1 MPIMDLISRFLDF
14 KPRNTLNK
22 ILCWFSKFG
31 SRKVTKYRINI
42 IITFYFQTQRKIE
55 IEDF

>member
-42 IITFYFQTQRKIE
+42 ITLKIQILLYFISKNY
-55 IEDF
+55 